1 MLVVGEASGDIH
13 GAHLAEALL
22 QREPELLLFGVAGEQ
37 LQKLKFD
44 VLVSVS
50 EIAAMGLVEL
60 AGNLKKIW
68 SAYQVLQRALR
79 ERKPGL
85 LVLIDFP
92 DFNLRLA
99 RAAKRLG
106 IPVLYYVSPQ
116 IWAWR
121 KGRVRQIA
129 RWVDRMAVV
138 FPFEAGFYQSHG
150 INVTFVGH
158 PLLDTVRATQA
169 RETVLAKLGLEARKP
184 VIALLPGSRRRE
196 VAYHLP
202 VMAEAAARMGRE
214 RDMQF
219 LCVRAST
226 VGEGILKSALRSAG
240 IDMPIVDRDRYD
252 AVNAAELVWTASGT
266 ATLETALLLKPMIII
281 YRLSWL
287 TYGLARLMVRVPH
300 IGMVNLIAGER
311 LVPELVQSEF
321 TPENIVEESRRILDQ
336 PEIRCRIVA
345 KLSNLRS
352 QLGSP
357 GAAGRVADLALTMV
371 QSKAVLKPAHT

>member
-37 LQKLKFD
+37 LQKLNFD

-50 EIAAMGLVEL
+50 EIAAMGFVEL
-60 AGNLKKIW
+60 AGNLKHIW
-68 SAYQVLQRALR
+68 SAYRVLQRALR

-138 FPFEAGFYQSHG
+138 FPFEAGFYQRHG
-150 INVTFVGH
+150 VNVTFVGH
-158 PLLDTVRATQA
+158 PLLDTVHATQP
-169 RETVLAKLGLEARKP
+169 RDTVLAKLGLDARKP
-184 VIALLPGSRRRE
+184 VIGLLPGSRRRE

-202 VMAEAAARMGRE
+202 VMVEAAARIRRE

-226 VGEGILKSALRSAG
+226 VAESMLKSGLRSAG
-240 IDMPIVDRDRYD
+240 VDIPIVDQDRYD
-252 AVNAAELVWTASGT
+252 AVNATELVWTASGT

-287 TYGLARLMVRVPH
+287 TYWLARLLVRVPH

-311 LVPELVQSEF
+311 LVPELVQSEL
-321 TPENIVEESRRILDQ
+321 TPEKIVEESRRILDR

-345 KLSNLRS
+345 KLSSLRT

-357 GAAGRVADLALTMV
+357 GAAGRVAELALAMARP
-371 QSKAVLKPAHT
+371 KAAIETSAC